1 MRGGWTPRRLFA
13 TLTRF
18 LNLGSTIR
26 GVARR
31 GTGQCLEKICRG
43 MKIRSAGS
51 THVGRV
57 RNSNED
63 HFGVFDDVAL
73 YVVADGMGGHA
84 AGEVA
89 SLMAVQTVRDA
100 FLEAASD
107 GTLPSGR
114 EYDPSR
120 RLVWAIEQA
129 NQRIYTAGVENQ
141 ALAGMGTTV
150 VAVWVDSDAA
160 YVAHVGDSRVY
171 RLRGTTLE
179 QVTADHSLINDYLS
193 RGIMTPDEAASHPMK
208 HVLIRAL
215 GTAPSVSVD
224 IQRIVLQPDDLF
236 LLCSDGL
243 SNVVPLKE
251 LAALLSKPDRT
262 NLSAQS
268 EALIDAANRHGGLDN
283 ITAVLVLAGSGP

>member
-1 MRGGWTPRRLFA
+1 
-13 TLTRF
+13 
-18 LNLGSTIR
+18 
-26 GVARR
+26 
-31 GTGQCLEKICRG
+31 
-43 MKIRSAGS
+43 MKIRSASS

-63 HFGVFDDVAL
+63 HFGAFDDLAL

-107 GTLPSGR
+107 RTLPSGR
-114 EYDPSR
+114 EHDPSR

-150 VAVWVDSDAA
+150 AAVWVENDAA

-171 RLRGTTLE
+171 RLHGPAFD
-179 QVTADHSLINDYLS
+179 QVTADHSLVNDYLS
-193 RGIMTPDEAASHPMK
+193 RGIMTPDEAAAHPMK
-208 HVLIRAL
+208 HVLVRAL
-215 GTAPSVSVD
+215 GTAPTVSVD
-224 IQRIVLQPDDLF
+224 VRRIPLEAGDLF

-243 SNVVPLKE
+243 SNVVPVE
-251 LAALLSKPDRT
+251 DLAAILSKPDSAH
-262 NLSAQS
+262 LSAQCQ
-268 EALIDAANRHGGLDN
+268 ALIDAANRHGGLDN
-283 ITAVLVLAGSGP
+283 ITAVLVLADDGP

>member
-1 MRGGWTPRRLFA
+1 
-13 TLTRF
+13 
-18 LNLGSTIR
+18 
-26 GVARR
+26 
-31 GTGQCLEKICRG
+31 

-107 GTLPSGR
+107 RTLPSGR

-150 VAVWVDSDAA
+150 AAVWVENDAA

-171 RLRGTTLE
+171 RSRGTTLE

-243 SNVVPLKE
+243 SNVVPREE

>member
-1 MRGGWTPRRLFA
+1 
-13 TLTRF
+13 
-18 LNLGSTIR
+18 
-26 GVARR
+26 
-31 GTGQCLEKICRG
+31 

>member
-1 MRGGWTPRRLFA
+1 
-13 TLTRF
+13 
-18 LNLGSTIR
+18 
-26 GVARR
+26 
-31 GTGQCLEKICRG
+31 
-43 MKIRSAGS
+43 
-51 THVGRV
+51 
-57 RNSNED
+57 
-63 HFGVFDDVAL
+63 
-73 YVVADGMGGHA
+73 
-84 AGEVA
+84 
-89 SLMAVQTVRDA
+89 
-100 FLEAASD
+100 
-107 GTLPSGR
+107 
-114 EYDPSR
+114 
-120 RLVWAIEQA
+120 
-129 NQRIYTAGVENQ
+129 
-141 ALAGMGTTV
+141 MGTTV

>member
-1 MRGGWTPRRLFA
+1 
-13 TLTRF
+13 
-18 LNLGSTIR
+18 
-26 GVARR
+26 
-31 GTGQCLEKICRG
+31 

-57 RNSNED
+57 RSSNED
-63 HFGVFDDVAL
+63 HFGTFDDLAL

-89 SLMAVQTVRDA
+89 SLMAVQTVHDA
-100 FLEAASD
+100 FLEAAAD
-107 GTLPSGR
+107 RTQPAGT

-129 NQRIYTAGVENQ
+129 NQRIYASGVENH

-150 VAVWVDSDAA
+150 AAVWVENDAA

-171 RLRGTTLE
+171 RLRGAAFE
-179 QVTADHSLINDYLS
+179 QVTADHSLVNDYLS
-193 RGIMTPDEAASHPMK
+193 RGIMTPDEAATHPMK

-215 GTAPSVSVD
+215 GTAPTVSVD
-224 IQRIVLQPDDLF
+224 VRRLPLEAGDLF

-243 SNVVPLKE
+243 SNVVPAEE
-251 LAALLSKPDRT
+251 LAAILSKPDGPH
-262 NLSAQS
+262 LDGHCQ
-268 EALIDAANRHGGLDN
+268 ALIDAANRHGGLDN
-283 ITAVLVLAGSGP
+283 ITAVLVFAGDGP

>member
-1 MRGGWTPRRLFA
+1 
-13 TLTRF
+13 
-18 LNLGSTIR
+18 
-26 GVARR
+26 
-31 GTGQCLEKICRG
+31 

-57 RNSNED
+57 RSSNED
-63 HFGVFDDVAL
+63 HFGAFDDLTL

-89 SLMAVQTVRDA
+89 SLMAVQAVHDA
-100 FLEAASD
+100 FLEAVSD
-107 GTLPSGR
+107 STLPSGR

-129 NQRIYTAGVENQ
+129 NQRIYTAGAENQ

-150 VAVWVDSDAA
+150 AAVWVDSDAA

-193 RGIMTPDEAASHPMK
+193 RGIMTPDEAAAHPMK

-224 IQRIVLQPDDLF
+224 IRRIALQPNDLF

-243 SNVVPLKE
+243 SNVVPVEE

-262 NLSAQS
+262 NLSTQS

-283 ITAVLVLAGSGP
+283 ITAVLVLADAP